1 MALPD
6 ARRISQ
12 ALPDTKR
19 ISQAFDSAMATWDM
33 LVKQAGSLLVDEE
46 DEEASSSG
54 RTGSRSRNGTDGR
67 RDEGAEQY
75 DVESGGD
82 FWSRHTD
89 LESGGYYDRKRFL
102 VESGNAEG
110 WLD

>member
-1 MALPD
+1 
-6 ARRISQ
+6 
-12 ALPDTKR
+12 
-19 ISQAFDSAMATWDM
+19 MATWDM

-46 DEEASSSG
+46 EEEGGNGASG
-54 RTGSRSRNGTDGR
+54 NRAGV
-67 RDEGAEQY
+67 EGNRHGQAQY

-102 VESGNAEG
+102 VESGSAEG

>member
-1 MALPD
+1 
-6 ARRISQ
+6 
-12 ALPDTKR
+12 
-19 ISQAFDSAMATWDM
+19 MATWDM
-33 LVKQAGSLLVDEE
+33 LVKQAGSLLADDEGE
-46 DEEASSSG
+46 DDGNVSG
-54 RTGSRSRNGTDGR
+54 RSRAGAKSSRNDR
-67 RDEGAEQY
+67 EQY

-102 VESGNAEG
+102 VESGSAEG